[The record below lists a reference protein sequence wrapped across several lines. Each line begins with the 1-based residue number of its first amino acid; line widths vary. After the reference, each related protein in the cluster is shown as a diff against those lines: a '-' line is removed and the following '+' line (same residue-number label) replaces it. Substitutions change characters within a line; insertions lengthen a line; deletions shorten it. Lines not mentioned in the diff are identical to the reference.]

1 MGKVSNTKGQI
12 EAEEGK
18 RKMKL
23 LHLFSNWRWTGPAEP
38 VTNLVSALHR
48 ADWDVTFSFGQE
60 RRAVKNGILQNA
72 QEQGL
77 QIRPGLLLQ
86 KHSNLLYGYSD
97 SRRLR
102 KWLRND
108 HFSIVHAHL
117 RNAHVIAALAIRP
130 IAQKP
135 LIVRT
140 CYEGDGPFG
149 LREAVLLHRYT
160 DGLIVVSDRARRA
173 VIDRTGFQADRT
185 WSVHTPIDMDRFNPD
200 RGLGDRRKEFGID
213 PDAFVVGIIA
223 RIQWRRRYHVFL
235 EAIERAR
242 HKLPNLRA
250 IIVGRGTNMKPIA
263 LDPIKKMKL
272 NDIIMLPGYQTGD
285 DFVRTIAS
293 MDVKVFL
300 VPGTDGSCRAVREA
314 MAMGV
319 PIIAS
324 KRGMLPELV
333 GDGERGLVI
342 DDTPENLANAIIA
355 LAHDRERRI
364 TFGQH
369 ARQFAMER
377 FSLDRQADIV
387 GGIYRELMER
397 GKR

>member
-1 MGKVSNTKGQI
+1 MGKVSNAKGQI
-12 EAEEGK
+12 EAEDGK

-48 ADWDVTFSFGQE
+48 AGWDVTFSFGQQ
-60 RRAVKNGILQNA
+60 RRAVKNGIVQNA
-72 QEQGL
+72 QERGL
-77 QIRPGLLLQ
+77 PIRSGLLLQ
-86 KHSNLLYGYSD
+86 KHSNLLYDYSD

-108 HFSIVHAHL
+108 HFNIVHAHL
-117 RNAHVIAALAIRP
+117 RNAHVIAALSIRP
-130 IAQKP
+130 IAEKP

-140 CYEGDGPFG
+140 CYAGDGPVG
-149 LREAVLLHRYT
+149 LREAVLLRRYT
-160 DGLIVVSDRARRA
+160 DGLIVVSDRARRT
-173 VIDRTGFQADRT
+173 VIDKVGFQADRI

-200 RGLGDRRKEFGID
+200 RGLGDRREEFGID

-223 RIQWRRRYHVFL
+223 RIQWRRRFHVFL
-235 EAIERAR
+235 EAIDRAR

-263 LDPIKKMKL
+263 LDPIKRMKL
-272 NDIIMLPGYQTGD
+272 NDIIVIPGYQTGD

-293 MDVKVFL
+293 MDVNVFL

-314 MAMGV
+314 MAMVV

-324 KRGMLPELV
+324 QRGMLPELV
-333 GDGERGLVI
+333 GDGERGLII
-342 DDTPENLANAIIA
+342 DDTPENLANAITE

-364 TFGQH
+364 AFGQH
-369 ARQFAMER
+369 ARQFAR
-377 FSLDRQADIV
+377 NHFSLDRQADIV
-387 GGIYRELMER
+387 GSIYRELMER
-397 GKR
+397 SKR